1 MLKAILKVPWVYLPW
16 QRTRESWSF
25 SWLCRVWMSAPCVG
39 VTEWEMLGWQSW
51 TWGMPMDVWQFSWG
65 KSLFYIYI
73 YVCYSNL
80 MDDGENHDQSWDGM
94 RFQGL
99 RQRHQHRLRLK
110 ATLLGWLKGSK
121 QHAICIYDY
130 TSCMM
135 FYTCTRHRAYL
146 YTVYN
151 INTGYI
157 YIINHHHYTDT
168 TIYQHKWH
176 TPFMSYIF

>member
-1 MLKAILKVPWVYLPW
+1 MQGVDVSTMRRGDWVGNVGVAILD
-16 QRTRESWSF
+16 
-25 SWLCRVWMSAPCVG
+25 MGDAHGCVAIF
-39 VTEWEMLGWQSW
+39 LGKI
-51 TWGMPMDVWQFSWG
+51 PI
-65 KSLFYIYI
+65 LYIYMC
-73 YVCYSNL
+73 VCYSNL